1 MSRVGQSPIK
11 LSDNIDITYEEKI
24 LRVKGPK
31 GNLKLAINN
40 DINIKIE
47 EKLLSVENNNNT
59 QRGISNW
66 GTTRALINNMVIGVT
81 DGFSKSLEIVGVG
94 YRASISGKKL
104 TLNLGLSHP
113 VEMDIPEGIEVKLDG
128 NTKMSVSGAN
138 KQMVG
143 EFCSVIRSK
152 RPPEPFK
159 GKGIRYTDEYI
170 VRKEGKKK

>member
-1 MSRVGQSPIK
+1 MSRVGQTPIK
-11 LSDNIDITYEEKI
+11 LSDNIDVTYEEKI

-94 YRASISGKKL
+94 YRAAISGKKL

-128 NTKMSVSGAN
+128 NTRMSVSGAN

-159 GKGIRYTDEYI
+159 GKGIRYSDEYI